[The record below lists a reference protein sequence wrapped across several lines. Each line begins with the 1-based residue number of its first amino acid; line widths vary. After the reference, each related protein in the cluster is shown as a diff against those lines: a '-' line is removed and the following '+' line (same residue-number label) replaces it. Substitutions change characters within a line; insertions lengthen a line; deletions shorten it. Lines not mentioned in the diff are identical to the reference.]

1 MNLSPDLIWMIV
13 SFVLTLCIFSY
24 LFGDNP
30 LFRFATGLLIGVSAG
45 YFAIII
51 IYQVILSRLVVP
63 LLQGSWTALVPL
75 LLSGLLLTK
84 FSPKLARLGNLPMA
98 YLVGVGAAIAIGGA
112 VLGTLFTQVTGAI
125 NTFAPVASAHGEQKW
140 ILILE
145 GGFIL
150 LGTIAALVYFNFGA
164 QAKEETQAAKRSP
177 AVRLFAGIGQ
187 FFIAITLG
195 AVFAGVMTSTI
206 TALIER
212 SDFIVTAIK
221 SFLGLG

>member
-1 MNLSPDLIWMIV
+1 MTLNSDLIWMIV

-45 YFAIII
+45 YFAVII
-51 IYQVILSRLVVP
+51 IYQVLLPRLVVP
-63 LLQGSWTALVPL
+63 LLQGSFIALIPL
-75 LLSGLLLTK
+75 FLSGLLLTK
-84 FSPKLARLGNLPMA
+84 FSPKLAKLGNLSMA
-98 YLVGVGAAIAIGGA
+98 YLVGAGAAIAIGGSL
-112 VLGTLFTQVTGAI
+112 LGTLFTQVEGTI
-125 NTFAPVASAHGEQKW
+125 NAFSPVAAAAQGQRW

-145 GGFIL
+145 GGFLL
-150 LGTIAALVYFNFGA
+150 LGTIAALVYFNFS
-164 QAKEETQAAKRSP
+164 AKESKAGPARRSP
-177 AVRLFAGIGQ
+177 LVRFFAAIGQ

-212 SDFIVTAIK
+212 SSFLLTAIRT
-221 SFLGLG
+221 FFGLG

>member
-1 MNLSPDLIWMIV
+1 MNFNADLIWLIV

-45 YFAIII
+45 YFAIVIL
-51 IYQVILSRLVVP
+51 YQVILARLVVP
-63 LLQGSWTALVPL
+63 LLQGSWSALVPL
-75 LLSGLLLTK
+75 FLSGLLLTK
-84 FSPKLARLGNLPMA
+84 LSPRLARLGNLPVA

-112 VLGTLFTQVTGAI
+112 VLGTLFTQITGAI
-125 NTFAPVASAHGEQKW
+125 NTFAPVASAHGDQKW
-140 ILILE
+140 LLILE

-164 QAKEETQAAKRSP
+164 ASRQNNTVKRSP

-212 SDFIVTAIK
+212 SDFIITAIK

>member
-1 MNLSPDLIWMIV
+1 MNFNVDLIWLIV

-45 YFAIII
+45 YLAIVIL
-51 IYQVILSRLVVP
+51 YQVILARLVVP
-63 LLQGSWTALVPL
+63 LLQGSWSALVPL
-75 LLSGLLLTK
+75 FLSGLLLTK
-84 FSPKLARLGNLPMA
+84 LSPRLARLGNLPVA

-125 NTFAPVASAHGEQKW
+125 NTFAPVASANGDQKW
-140 ILILE
+140 LLILE

-164 QAKEETQAAKRSP
+164 ASRQNKPVKRSP

-212 SDFIVTAIK
+212 SDFIITAIK

>member
-1 MNLSPDLIWMIV
+1 MNFSPDLIWMIV

-45 YFAIII
+45 YLAIII
-51 IYQVILSRLVVP
+51 IYQVILPKLVVP
-63 LLQGSWTALVPL
+63 LLQGSWVALVPL

-84 FSPKLARLGNLPMA
+84 FSPRLARLGNLPMA

-112 VLGTLFTQVTGAI
+112 VLGTLFTQVRGAI
-125 NTFAPVASAHGEQKW
+125 NTFAPVASAQGNQKW

-145 GGFIL
+145 SGFIL

-164 QAKEETQAAKRSP
+164 SANAGAAVKRSP